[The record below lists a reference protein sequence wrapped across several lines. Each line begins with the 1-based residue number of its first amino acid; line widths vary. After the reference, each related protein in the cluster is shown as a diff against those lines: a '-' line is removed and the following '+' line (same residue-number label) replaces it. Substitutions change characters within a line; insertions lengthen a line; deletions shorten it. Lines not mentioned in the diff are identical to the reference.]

1 MFELTLTCERCFQP
15 IADAPG
21 LETPH
26 DRQIICGACHVAQ
39 ELSTE
44 QREALEAT
52 MVPSGSSSVTRSL

>member
-26 DRQIICGACHVAQ
+26 DRPTICGACHVAQ

-52 MVPSGSSSVTRSL
+52 ATTEQAAP